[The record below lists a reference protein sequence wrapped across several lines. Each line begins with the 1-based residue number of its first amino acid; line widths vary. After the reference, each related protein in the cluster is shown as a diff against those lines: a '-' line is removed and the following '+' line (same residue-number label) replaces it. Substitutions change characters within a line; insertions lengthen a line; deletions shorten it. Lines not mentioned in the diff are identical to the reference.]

1 MRKGKAEMTFS
12 ETIINVDEIQLQ
24 LTIYSKVQRFCKYH
38 GTQNMFHAL
47 QTFVNQCKNDSRSSV
62 ELKIKIGR
70 VFCMPYTANIFCS
83 CWFNFLANLYSCQ
96 VLVLYLSAVF
106 QKNIVSLAVA
116 CWWWSEVPGSLIL
129 EPKQ

>member
-1 MRKGKAEMTFS
+1 MVEPVGVVGLDGVSGVVEPV
-12 ETIINVDEIQLQ
+12 EVVGVVE
-24 LTIYSKVQRFCKYH
+24 
-38 GTQNMFHAL
+38 
-47 QTFVNQCKNDSRSSV
+47 TFVNQCKNDSRSSV

-106 QKNIVSLAVA
+106 QKTL
-116 CWWWSEVPGSLIL
+116 
-129 EPKQ
+129 